1 MGKTAWAI
9 APVLGMGTIVAGACT
24 SFGGDESPSGT
35 DSGTVAEAG
44 ADVEAATEASLEGGT
59 SYCASLS
66 PAPAHCDDFDD
77 ATPYVRW
84 PTKTETSGKLSV
96 VPGGVSTPSALRAFI
111 AAGAASPS
119 KVMLSRRLTGNIAN
133 FVFEADVSIK
143 TLAADVSGSH
153 VQLVGLRALDMNGTL
168 LTAVSFIRTPS
179 GMKLYV
185 DQKSPSS
192 DTSTADLTDLPNT
205 KPWTRVR
212 IESKNGELRVSYDG
226 EPQLDTPDLDVTS
239 ALVEVEVGVGSAAVQ
254 ASQQDVS
261 FDNVVA
267 RFGP

>member
-1 MGKTAWAI
+1 MGKSAWAI
-9 APVLGMGTIVAGACT
+9 APVLVMATIVAGACT
-24 SFGGDESPSGT
+24 SFSGEAPADTDGGAG
-35 DSGTVAEAG
+35 AEAS
-44 ADVEAATEASLEGGT
+44 ADVGPATEAGLEAGT

-77 ATPYVRW
+77 ATPFVRW
-84 PTKTETSGKLSV
+84 PTKTDMSGKLSI
-96 VPGGVSTPSALRAFI
+96 VPGGVSMPSALRAFI
-111 AAGAASPS
+111 AAGAAAPS
-119 KVMLSRRLTGNIAN
+119 KVSLSRRLTGNIAN

-143 TLAADVSGSH
+143 TLAANVSGSH
-153 VQLVGLRALDMNGTL
+153 VQLVGLRALDKNGTL

-179 GMKLYV
+179 GLKLYV

-212 IESKNGELRVSYDG
+212 IESKNGELSVSYDG

-239 ALVEVEVGVGSAAVQ
+239 ALVEVEVGLGSGAVQ
-254 ASQQDVS
+254 ASEQDVS
-261 FDNVVA
+261 FDNVVT